1 MIEKTLT
8 EMDETE
14 FETLIDAYIDRTAHG
29 YGDMPADTFFDLL
42 FERAAAQVEDTFT
55 LSIRIQN
62 DQVMITPDREV
73 SAVVVSGN
81 QILVGGH
88 RLILE
93 VA

>member
-1 MIEKTLT
+1 MLT
-8 EMDETE
+8 QMDDAE
-14 FETLIDAYIDRTAHG
+14 FQALIDAAIDCTAHG

-93 VA
+93 LA